1 MSQWWET
8 LTVFQQ
14 SMFVVASIATIIMTI
29 FLILM
34 LFGIEGG
41 EASAY
46 AGDVD
51 VDDVDL
57 DGEPDVDGINDE
69 PLSSFSGL
77 KIVTVR
83 GVLAFLAIGGW
94 TAFSLGDVIQP
105 WLASLLGVVAGG
117 IAAFLLAYAIR
128 AAYKLE
134 NEGNLDYQNAVGMTG
149 TVYIRVPKARSGSGK
164 VSVLVQERLS
174 EADAVTDDLVDLLPG
189 EAIEVL
195 SVDGETTLVV
205 KRK

>member
-1 MSQWWET
+1 MSQWWEA
-8 LTVFQQ
+8 LSVFQQ
-14 SMFVVASIATIIMTI
+14 SMFVLAAIATIIMII
-29 FLILM
+29 FLVLM

-46 AGDVD
+46 AGDAA

-57 DGEPDVDGINDE
+57 DGEPDVDDVNDE

-94 TAFSLGDVIQP
+94 TAFSLGDVIHP
-105 WLASLLGVVAGG
+105 LLAALCGIVAGS

-149 TVYIRVPKARSGSGK
+149 TVYIRVPKARSGAGK
-164 VSVLVQERLS
+164 VSVIVQERLS
-174 EADAVTDDLVDLLPG
+174 EADAVTDDTADLMPG
-189 EAIEVL
+189 DVVEVL
-195 SVDGETTLVV
+195 AVEGETTLVV

>member
-1 MSQWWET
+1 MSQWWEA
-8 LTVFQQ
+8 LSVFQQ
-14 SMFVVASIATIIMTI
+14 SMFVLAAIATIIMII
-29 FLILM
+29 FLVLM

-46 AGDVD
+46 AGDAA
-51 VDDVDL
+51 VDDVDF
-57 DGEPDVDGINDE
+57 DGEPDVDDVNDE

-94 TAFSLGDVIQP
+94 TAFSLGDVIHP
-105 WLASLLGVVAGG
+105 LLAALCGILAGS

-149 TVYIRVPKARSGSGK
+149 TVYIRVPKARSGAGK
-164 VSVLVQERLS
+164 VSVIVQERLS
-174 EADAVTDDLVDLLPG
+174 EADAVTDDTVDLMPG
-189 EAIEVL
+189 DVVEVL
-195 SVDGETTLVV
+195 AVEGETTLVV

>member
-1 MSQWWET
+1 MSQWWEA
-8 LTVFQQ
+8 LSVFQQ
-14 SMFVVASIATIIMTI
+14 SMFVLAAIATIIMII
-29 FLILM
+29 FLVLM

-46 AGDVD
+46 AGDAD

-57 DGEPDVDGINDE
+57 DGEPDVDDVNDE

-94 TAFSLGDVIQP
+94 TAFSLGDVIHP
-105 WLASLLGVVAGG
+105 LLAALCGILAGS

-149 TVYIRVPKARSGSGK
+149 TVYIRVPKARSGAGK
-164 VSVLVQERLS
+164 VSVIVQERLS
-174 EADAVTDDLVDLLPG
+174 EADAVTDDTADLMPG
-189 EAIEVL
+189 DVVEVL
-195 SVDGETTLVV
+195 AVEGETTLVV